1 MIADARGG
9 ATILGAGAAGIREI
23 DRALALAPFLVC
35 ADGGAAAAL
44 AMGRRPDCVIGDMDS
59 LGSDAAAQIAPD
71 KLHPLAE
78 QNSTDFEKCLSSIAA
93 RFYVAAG
100 VVGPRLDHG
109 LASLNVLVRHQDKK
123 TVLLTDTD
131 ICFHCPPRLRLD
143 VAPGTRVSLFPM
155 ADTSGRA
162 RGLTWGIDGLEFS
175 PHGQTGTSNQAGEAT
190 VELEF
195 YNPGMLVILPS
206 ACMEA
211 IFPALIDSDGWI
223 GS

>member
-9 ATILGAGAAGIREI
+9 ATVLGAGDAGIGEI
-23 DRALALAPFLVC
+23 ERALALAPFLVC

-59 LGSDAAAQIAPD
+59 LSGDAAARIAAD
-71 KLHPLAE
+71 KMHPVAE
-78 QNSTDFEKCLSSIAA
+78 QNSTDFEKCVRSVAA
-93 RFYVAAG
+93 SFYVAAG

-109 LASLNVLVRHQDKK
+109 LASLNVLVRHKHKK

-131 ICFHCPPRLRLD
+131 ICFHCPPRLQLD

-155 ADTSGRA
+155 AESSGRA
-162 RGLTWGIDGLEFS
+162 HGLKWRIDGLTFS
-175 PHGQTGTSNQAGEAT
+175 PDGQTGTSNQAVDAR

-195 YNPGMLVILPS
+195 DNPGMLVILPS
-206 ACMEA
+206 AYMET
-211 IFPALIDSDGWI
+211 IFPALIDAEGWI
-223 GS
+223 GP